1 MTRLF
6 GRAPRGERVV
16 GSVPYDHGPN
26 VTMVGS
32 LGLEGI
38 DTAMSFEGAMNGAI
52 FRVYVEQ
59 VLAPTL
65 LAGDVVVMD
74 NLPSHKIKGIEE
86 AIESRGARLMYL
98 PPYSPDFSPIEE
110 CWSKV
115 KTWLRKAK
123 ARSKEALDSAIVEAL
138 DQVTNSDSKG
148 WFQHCGYAV
157 HSL

>member
-1 MTRLF
+1 M
-6 GRAPRGERVV
+6 V

-65 LAGDVVVMD
+65 LAGDVVVLD
-74 NLPSHKIKGIEE
+74 NLPSHKVKGIEE

-123 ARSKEALDSAIVEAL
+123 ARRKEALDSAIVEAL
-138 DQVTNSDSKG
+138 DQVTDSDAMG
-148 WFQHCGYAV
+148 WFKHCGYAV

>member
-1 MTRLF
+1 
-6 GRAPRGERVV
+6 
-16 GSVPYDHGPN
+16 
-26 VTMVGS
+26 MVGS

-65 LAGDVVVMD
+65 LAGDVVVLD
-74 NLPSHKIKGIEE
+74 NLPSHKVKGIEE

-138 DQVTNSDSKG
+138 DQVTNSDAKG
-148 WFQHCGYAV
+148 WFQHCGYTV